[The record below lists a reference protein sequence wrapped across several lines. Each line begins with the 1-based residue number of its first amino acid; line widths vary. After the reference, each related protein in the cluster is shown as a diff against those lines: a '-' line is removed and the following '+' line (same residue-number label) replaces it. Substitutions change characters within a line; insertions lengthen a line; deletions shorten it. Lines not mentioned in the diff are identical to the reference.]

1 MMNLRLAK
9 YGRLRQIWV
18 SYLGLGVCSLVILT
32 GAAVLIEMVYHLQ
45 LGSAVGPQLLFLGIP
60 FNAGD
65 MNSWFGSVFV
75 MLTGLGLFELLRR
88 QYLRE
93 WSDIQERIEEDT
105 KGQDLL

>member
-1 MMNLRLAK
+1 
-9 YGRLRQIWV
+9 
-18 SYLGLGVCSLVILT
+18 
-32 GAAVLIEMVYHLQ
+32 
-45 LGSAVGPQLLFLGIP
+45 
-60 FNAGD
+60 

-93 WSDIQERIEEDT
+93 WSGIQERIEEDT